1 MSQLFPDRI
10 CSPQAVR
17 DFAELFEGGFEIF
30 HDFLGD
36 NVGIGKV
43 VGSSAASS
51 LIQKMS
57 RLALSRLMR
66 RIHVSSREDEKK
78 TNRR

>member
-1 MSQLFPDRI
+1 MARLAFMSQLFPDRI

-17 DFAELFEGGFEIF
+17 GFAELFESGFEIL

-43 VGSSAASS
+43 VGSSAAFISDP
-51 LIQKMS
+51 
-57 RLALSRLMR
+57 
-66 RIHVSSREDEKK
+66 EDVEAGFVAIDA
-78 TNRR
+78 TNSCLQP

>member
-1 MSQLFPDRI
+1 LARLAFMSQLFPDRI

-43 VGSSAASS
+43 VGSSAAFISDP
-51 LIQKMS
+51 
-57 RLALSRLMR
+57 
-66 RIHVSSREDEKK
+66 EDVEADFVAIDA
-78 TNRR
+78 TNSCLQR